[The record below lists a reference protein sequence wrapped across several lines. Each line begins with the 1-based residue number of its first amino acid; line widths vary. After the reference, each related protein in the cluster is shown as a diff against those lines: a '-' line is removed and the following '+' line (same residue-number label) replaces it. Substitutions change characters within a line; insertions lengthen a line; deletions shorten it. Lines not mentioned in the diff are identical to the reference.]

1 MLDHFTPS
9 EYMKLLEMKS
19 TGVERDD
26 KEPIRQGYDLKYKH
40 ITYHCRSSGSG
51 IKISET
57 FLCASMPGTVRMDCV
72 PGRERSTVFSV
83 FPLTKQNDSLY
94 S

>member
-1 MLDHFTPS
+1 MLDHVTPS

-40 ITYHCRSSGSG
+40 ITNQSRAYLVQELKSVKH
-51 IKISET
+51 
-57 FLCASMPGTVRMDCV
+57 FCV
-72 PGRERSTVFSV
+72 HPC
-83 FPLTKQNDSLY
+83 LAL
-94 S
+94 

>member
-1 MLDHFTPS
+1 MLGHFTPS

-40 ITYHCRSSGSG
+40 ITNHCRSSGSG

-57 FLCASMPGTVRMDCV
+57 LLYGFMPGTVRMDCV
-72 PGRERSTVFSV
+72 HGRKRSTVFSV